1 MTSPRQKVR
10 LDQVVVPSG
19 TPAGTKP
26 TVNASGELEYAAGGD
41 GGATA
46 LVPLTTVVAGEPVLV
61 WEADNSLALTEVP
74 R

>member
-1 MTSPRQKVR
+1 MTSPRQKIRV
-10 LDQVVVPSG
+10 DQVVVPDG
-19 TPAGTKP
+19 TPNGAAA
-26 TVNASGELEYAAGGD
+26 VVEDGELTFGTTTGTSAS
-41 GGATA
+41 A